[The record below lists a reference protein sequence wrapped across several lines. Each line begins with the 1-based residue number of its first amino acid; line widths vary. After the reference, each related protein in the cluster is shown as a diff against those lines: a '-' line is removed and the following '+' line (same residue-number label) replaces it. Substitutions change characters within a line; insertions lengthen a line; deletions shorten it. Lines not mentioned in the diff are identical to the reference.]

1 MFFCET
7 FLLADFC
14 AGGLSIIRSM
24 KPLFWSIGLICLC
37 FALNLVSV
45 SAVELESF
53 LFKSL
58 SVQWSSSTVDPEDGV
73 STPLVLRISRSSFD
87 LTYSYWSLR
96 DCAGLGGSLNEARL
110 DFE

>member
-1 MFFCET
+1 MK
-7 FLLADFC
+7 LL
-14 AGGLSIIRSM
+14 L
-24 KPLFWSIGLICLC
+24 WSIRLICWC
-37 FALNLVSV
+37 DSLNLVSV

-58 SVQWSSSTVDPEDGV
+58 SVQWSSSTVDTEDGV

-96 DCAGLGGSLNEARL
+96 DWVGLGGRLKEARL
-110 DFE
+110 DFACVVECAPVSEEMCVVLGCA